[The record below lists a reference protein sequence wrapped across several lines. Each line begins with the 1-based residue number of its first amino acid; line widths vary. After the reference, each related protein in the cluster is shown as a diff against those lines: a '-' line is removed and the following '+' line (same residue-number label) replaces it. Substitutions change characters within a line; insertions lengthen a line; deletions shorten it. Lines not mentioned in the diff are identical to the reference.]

1 MPIRER
7 LTLDRIVSGCV
18 VCLAVLGVATDPSSA
33 PAGVFVA
40 LTFALVPLRR
50 AWQSAKGTAL
60 RSAVLWGFIAVALG
74 IVAQGFAMTEPL
86 ASGRPAA
93 GYLTYLSVLATLA
106 ALISVLNARTPGGGA
121 WAILMVLLVLV
132 FLIPWLEGP
141 GLGRG
146 SGGLA
151 RLSLD
156 SPWSIFYW
164 LLVVAAVT
172 NYLPTRYGGAAALL
186 FLGFALEYAGLT
198 RLVRSPSRL
207 GSLWSAVP
215 MTLAAAAWVAGG
227 RLDGPPRVSNRFEA
241 TWFWFRDHWGVV
253 WALRVLERFNRSA
266 EAQGWPYRLSW
277 HGVVPSAKGIQD
289 HPVPSEA
296 AEATLKGLLRRFA
309 EPGRLE
315 ESSRI
320 KV

>member
-7 LTLDRIVSGCV
+7 VSLYRIVSRCV
-18 VCLAVLGVATDPSSA
+18 VCLAILGVLAAPSIA
-33 PAGVFVA
+33 PAGVVVA
-40 LTFALVPLRR
+40 LSFAFVPLGR
-50 AWQSAKGTAL
+50 AWRSAKGTAL
-60 RSAVLWGFIAVALG
+60 RPAVLWGFIAVALG
-74 IVAQGFAMTEPL
+74 IVSQAFAVTEPL

-121 WAILMVLLVLV
+121 WAILMVLLLLV

-146 SGGLA
+146 GLA
-151 RLSLD
+151 RLRLD

-164 LLVVAAVT
+164 LLVVAGVT
-172 NYLPTRYGGAAALL
+172 NYLPTRYGSAAALL
-186 FLGFALEYAGLT
+186 LLAFALEYAGLT
-198 RLVRSPSRL
+198 RLVGSPTGL
-207 GSLWSAVP
+207 GNLWSAVP
-215 MTLAAAAWVAGG
+215 ISLAAAAWVADG
-227 RLDGPPRVSNRFEA
+227 RLDSPREVSNRFEA

-253 WALRVLERFNRSA
+253 WALRVIERFNRSA

-277 HGVVPSAKGIQD
+277 HGVVPSGDGIQD
-289 HPVPSEA
+289 RPVPSEA

-315 ESSRI
+315 EWSRI
-320 KV
+320 EV